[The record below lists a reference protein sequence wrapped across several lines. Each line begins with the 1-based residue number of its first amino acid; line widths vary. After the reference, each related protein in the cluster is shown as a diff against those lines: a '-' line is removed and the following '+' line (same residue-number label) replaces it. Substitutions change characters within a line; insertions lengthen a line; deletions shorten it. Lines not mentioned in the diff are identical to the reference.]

1 MIPMVGG
8 PGARRGRLDPVR
20 AFLLASLAAAGTAC
34 SSPPPQPVS
43 LLGYG
48 TSAPSEWEVRAP
60 ESSMRLTEFD
70 IGGGAEVIVF
80 YFGAGQ
86 GGSAAAN
93 IARWE
98 SQFTAPDGGPVE
110 AEVSTLDGS
119 TFPTTVAELEGRY
132 ARGVGMGRQGEP
144 EDDQALVAAVVE
156 TAQGTLFPQ
165 LVGPRAAVEE
175 ERDAFLDFVRGIAPA
190 PAET

>member
-1 MIPMVGG
+1 MN
-8 PGARRGRLDPVR
+8 ARV
-20 AFLLASLAAAGTAC
+20 FLAALAAVFAAC
-34 SSPPPQPVS
+34 SSPPPQAVS

-48 TSAPSEWEVRAP
+48 TAAPSEWPVRAP
-60 ESSMRLTEFD
+60 GSSMRLTEFD
-70 IGGGAEVIVF
+70 AGGGADVIVF

-98 SQFTAPDGGPVE
+98 SQFTTPGGEPAE

-132 ARGVGMGRQGEP
+132 ARGVGMGAQGEA
-144 EDDQALVAAVVE
+144 EEDQALVAAVVE
-156 TAQGTLFPQ
+156 TPQGTLFPQ
-165 LVGPRAAVEE
+165 LVGPRAAVAE
-175 ERDAFLDFVRGIAPA
+175 ERSAFLDFVRDIAPA
-190 PAET
+190 PTEL